1 LRKTSRAT
9 SRGFIMS
16 NTTSLWKVPLADT
29 TLGAEEIE
37 AVSQVL
43 KSGWLSM
50 GPKTEAFEHRFA
62 EFLGSKH
69 TFAVA
74 NGTAALHLA
83 CEALGLKE
91 NDEVLCPAL
100 TFVASANSILYT
112 GARPVFVD
120 IYGPHNLNLDPEDAA
135 RKVTDRTRAI
145 MVVHYGGYPCDLDA
159 LVALARRYRLKIIED
174 CAHAPGATYHFRD
187 GTKKVGTLGDV
198 GCFSFFANKNMT
210 TGEGGL
216 VATNDD
222 DLSSKIK
229 ILRSH
234 GMTSLT
240 WDRHKGHSFSY
251 DVIARGYN
259 YRLDEM
265 RAALGLVQLTRL
277 TEGNNRRRDLTRLYQ
292 EELAGENLLELPFL
306 GAPEGSSHHL
316 FPVLLPQGSDR
327 GVFMAAM
334 AGDGIQTSVHYP
346 PVLQFSYYR
355 SLWPPHYNHR
365 LPLTDGVAERLV
377 TLPLFPAM
385 TADLVHLVTGSM
397 KKALQ
402 G

>member
-1 LRKTSRAT
+1 
-9 SRGFIMS
+9 MS
-16 NTTSLWKVPLADT
+16 KTTSSWKVPLTDI
-29 TLGAEEIE
+29 TLGSEEID
-37 AVSQVL
+37 AVTRVL

-50 GPKTEAFEHRFA
+50 GPKTEEFEHHFA
-62 EFLGSKH
+62 EFLGIKH

-74 NGTAALHLA
+74 SGTAALHLA
-83 CEALGLKE
+83 CQALGLKE
-91 NDEVLCPAL
+91 KDEVLCPAL
-100 TFVASANSILYT
+100 TFVASANAILYT
-112 GARPVFVD
+112 GATPIFVD
-120 IYGPHNLNLDPEDAA
+120 IYGPDNLNLDPEDAV

-145 MVVHYGGYPCDLDA
+145 MVVHYGGYPCDMDA
-159 LVALARRYRLKIIED
+159 LGTLARQYHLKIIED
-174 CAHAPGATYHFRD
+174 CAHAPGATYHSRD
-187 GTKKVGTLGDV
+187 GAKKVGTMGEV
-198 GCFSFFANKNMT
+198 SCFSFFANKNMT

-216 VATNDD
+216 VATSDD
-222 DLSSKIK
+222 ELAAKIR

-251 DVIARGYN
+251 DVIARGHN

-277 TEGNNRRRDLTRLYQ
+277 TEGNNRRRALTQLYQ
-292 EELAGENLLELPFL
+292 EGLAGQSLLELPFL
-306 GAPEGSSHHL
+306 GAPEGSSYHL
-316 FPVLLPQGSDR
+316 FPVLLPPGAER
-327 GVFMAAM
+327 GALMAAM

-346 PVLQFSYYR
+346 PIPRFSYYR

-365 LPLTDGVAERLV
+365 LPLTDGVADRLV
-377 TLPLFPAM
+377 TLPLYPGM